1 MGTYMIGLLR
11 IESSNQVF
19 VWAMQLIRDLE
30 VMDLSFFLLVRYLIL
45 LDELIVSFHLGDEQ
59 MHAFCS
65 K

>member
-1 MGTYMIGLLR
+1 M
-11 IESSNQVF
+11 F